1 MFNRGST
8 ATTARCSL
16 LLRPLPNLFPPP
28 SHVHLVAAYKHIIT
42 FDHRSHHILPTSR
55 TPVIIV
61 YTSRLPSQKKKVGHC
76 DRDTSVFF
84 VRVMEEVVEACRR
97 ATSTRAKGASYTA
110 SSIMLT
116 ARVLEV
122 ACEVDARRGGASLIM
137 VCHEASPRCG
147 CIMMRAWLIESILTC
162 AEAILRE
169 AFLRGRMIHF
179 GWRTSCP
186 PICKHSHKRI
196 QKLNMAQ
203 G

>member
-1 MFNRGST
+1 MFNRGSA

-61 YTSRLPSQKKKVGHC
+61 YTSRLPSQKKKVIVIAIHRC
-76 DRDTSVFF
+76 FF
-84 VRVMEEVVEACRR
+84 VRVMKEVVEACRR

-122 ACEVDARRGGASLIM
+122 ACEVDARAAR
-137 VCHEASPRCG
+137 RCFTYHG
-147 CIMMRAWLIESILTC
+147 VPQGISAVWMHHDARVHAYA
-162 AEAILRE
+162 AELFYNWPA
-169 AFLRGRMIHF
+169 
-179 GWRTSCP
+179 
-186 PICKHSHKRI
+186 
-196 QKLNMAQ
+196 
-203 G
+203 